1 MPADKN
7 KDYTPPKKETSY
19 NTGKEGG
26 NFESEKDYQEKIEGG
41 HGLTIKGR
49 AKVLLSSFQIK
60 LQIVYSIFIYIPI
73 ILSIMY
79 GLELVYKDFLE
90 IFTASDI
97 QDYILFQTQV
107 FYFSWIPE
115 IIFATPE
122 DSEAYLSLIL
132 GYIGAGS
139 NNFLLSISPI
149 IYMVFHLLISYII
162 IWGLVFSL
170 KRDLLKDPDTYGEK
184 WRKVFEKALGQTLQS
199 QGMGKDLRK
208 NVKKM
213 NKIKPFIEEVKK
225 NSKGKSKYFKMFSN
239 FLPVYKFFFN
249 KQDSIR
255 ANQLAGTLNQR
266 WENRKKVKQT
276 IGNEDKFFNLLDS
289 GYKYGET
296 PRDDVKRDI
305 VDNLKYLFISDKNKI
320 FHKKIDIFKEG
331 NLKNK
336 KRNVFVL
343 LCATTLLKNQ
353 ILVPLY
359 RYLEKEHGIVYNRS
373 QKQFISG
380 SRKIYEVYV
389 KESISFNNYKIYD
402 FPLSI
407 QYDYPFQI
415 ENKKKVDLSYPVSVS
430 INKLNKTQQTIL
442 GYVQEIDSLLPK
454 TAEFGNT
461 NSAFNDIFIK
471 NINLITV
478 GISKYILER
487 ISYDK
492 AILRSIEGK
501 EDGLILAKI
510 QKVVSDEIMGK
521 LIIVGNIGADDE
533 EIEIF
538 ENGDLTKIPVNKI
551 KINKGTNRILLQQ
564 MSLTSY
570 SLLKNELS
578 TISLGYMNYIIDY
591 IYNEL
596 EVKRDIKSTLDQIM
610 WEYKMY
616 DSFNSINMFLIQK
629 SRELQKLK

>member
-1 MPADKN
+1 
-7 KDYTPPKKETSY
+7 
-19 NTGKEGG
+19 
-26 NFESEKDYQEKIEGG
+26 
-41 HGLTIKGR
+41 
-49 AKVLLSSFQIK
+49 V
-60 LQIVYSIFIYIPI
+60 
-73 ILSIMY
+73 
-79 GLELVYKDFLE
+79 
-90 IFTASDI
+90 
-97 QDYILFQTQV
+97 
-107 FYFSWIPE
+107 
-115 IIFATPE
+115 
-122 DSEAYLSLIL
+122 
-132 GYIGAGS
+132 
-139 NNFLLSISPI
+139 
-149 IYMVFHLLISYII
+149 
-162 IWGLVFSL
+162 WGLVFSL
-170 KRDLLKDPDTYGEK
+170 KRDLLKAPDTYGEK
-184 WRKVFEKALGQTLQS
+184 WRKIFEKALGKTLQS
-199 QGMGKDLRK
+199 QGKGRDLRK
-208 NVKKM
+208 NVAKM
-213 NKIKPFIEEVKK
+213 NKIKPFIEEVKNK
-225 NSKGKSKYFKMFSN
+225 SKGKDKYFKMFSN

-266 WENRKKVKQT
+266 WEKKKNDKQS
-276 IGNEDKFFNLLDS
+276 IGNEDKFFNLIDS

-343 LCATTLLKNQ
+343 LCSTTLLKNQ

-380 SRKIYEVYV
+380 SRKIYEEYI
-389 KESISFNNYKIYD
+389 KETIVFNNYKLYD

-415 ENKKKVDLSYPVSVS
+415 ENKKRVDLSYPISVS
-430 INKLNKTQQTIL
+430 INKFNKTQQAIL
-442 GYVQEIDSLLPK
+442 GYINEIDSLLPK
-454 TAEFGNT
+454 ASEFGKT

-471 NINLITV
+471 NINLIKED
-478 GISKYILER
+478 ISKYILER

-492 AILRSIEGK
+492 EIVKSVRGK
-501 EDGLILAKI
+501 EAGLILAKVR
-510 QKVVSDEIMGK
+510 KVVSEEVMGK
-521 LIIVGNIGADDE
+521 LVLVAHIGAEDE
-533 EIEIF
+533 EVEVF
-538 ENGDLTKIPVNKI
+538 KSGDFKNIPVSKI

-578 TISLGYMNYIIDY
+578 TINLGYINYIIDF

-596 EVKRDIKSTLDQIM
+596 EVKREIKSTLDHIM

-616 DSFNSINMFLIQK
+616 DSFNSINMFLIEK
-629 SRELQKLK
+629 SRELEKLK